1 MIPLCRHILTSGLVC
16 SQAAMHGTHF
26 CRHHQTVKST
36 LAQASQPAPCGAPP
50 QLPLVFPEDRAAIQL
65 NLFLVLQALNDG
77 RIDNRTANSMNRLI
91 NSCAANLANG
101 PLVEADLENTVQ
113 RVILTPEGDEI
124 AAPREALEEGE
135 NPPLHHK
142 GCPCRRCAEEFRN
155 AAPEQHHQNCTCG
168 LCEDS
173 PSRHTRF
180 APDTAVED
188 QPSGPA
194 EPRSLNTRQASAE
207 KLYTKELTL
216 DPVNKPFN
224 LTDYLYGDHHK
235 KHEAQYAARA
245 RAAIEAGL
253 EPPPYE
259 PFDPNKI
266 ESKSARM
273 EREDRARIE
282 ANREAARLAWNKRY
296 PDKQEEP
303 TPYLTWGEQHD
314 LKLAKL
320 KQLQEEDEARV
331 CAQAAEAAAAQNGH
345 EPAANPMNP

>member
-1 MIPLCRHILTSGLVC
+1 
-16 SQAAMHGTHF
+16 
-26 CRHHQTVKST
+26 VKT
-36 LAQASQPAPCGAPP
+36 ALARVKEPAPYGVHQPIE
-50 QLPLVFPEDRAAIQL
+50 LVFPEDRTAVQT
-65 NLFLVLQALNDG
+65 NLFLVLQAYNHNKIDARACGLMTYNLQVCLN
-77 RIDNRTANSMNRLI
+77 
-91 NSCAANLANG
+91 NLG
-101 PLVEADLENTVQ
+101 KTPLVQPDLENTVQ
-113 RVILTPEGDEI
+113 RVILTPEGEEI
-124 AAPREALEEGE
+124 APPREALEEGE

-155 AAPEQHHQNCTCG
+155 AAPEQHHPNCTCG
-168 LCEDS
+168 LCEPAVSQPAQSDVILS
-173 PSRHTRF
+173 EATSGSAVEEPAVSQPAQTDVILSE
-180 APDTAVED
+180 ATNGSAVEESAVSQPAQTDTASASLNLT
-188 QPSGPA
+188 PYPLSP
-194 EPRSLNTRQASAE
+194 EPRSAPAQ
-207 KLYTKELTL
+207 KLYNPHLTL
-216 DPVNKPFN
+216 DPVNKEVS
-224 LTDYLYGDHHK
+224 LYDYLYGGHHK

-320 KQLQEEDEARV
+320 KQLQEEDEARLRS
-331 CAQAAEAAAAQNGH
+331 QAE
-345 EPAANPMNP
+345 